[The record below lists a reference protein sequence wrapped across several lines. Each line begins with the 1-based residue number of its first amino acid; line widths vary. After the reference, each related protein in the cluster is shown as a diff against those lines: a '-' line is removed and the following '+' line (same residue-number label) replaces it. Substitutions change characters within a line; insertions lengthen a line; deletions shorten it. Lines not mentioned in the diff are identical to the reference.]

1 MMIKQKITTIL
12 LLAYFCIFSNQ
23 LKAQNM
29 LNAEDFGVVMNNT
42 KVDNSA
48 AFQKAIDSAA
58 ITGATIF
65 VKPGYIKFNETLV
78 VKAGVTIMGSGR
90 GSTSNQT
97 PNNGT
102 IFWYTGTAAAMQVT
116 GSNVVLNNFTIYDK
130 TSKATDGLVIKASSN
145 LVESFSLTNVLIF
158 GFVNGTALHFLAENH
173 GGIAYSSFY
182 DVRIRHAKIGISI
195 TPDGTSF
202 INSNSFYHGVISGG
216 AFDVCLKVEGGNHN
230 IFYGTIIEP
239 YASTYGHVWIEK
251 GQIIGEHIRIESV
264 RQPKETPVVKLEKN
278 SFDCYFTGTYT
289 GGLIVNEGKNNILT
303 LSH

>member
-1 MMIKQKITTIL
+1 MMKQKIGSIL
-12 LLAYFCIFSNQ
+12 LIGFFCVYSIQ
-23 LKAQNM
+23 VKAQNM
-29 LNAEDFGVVMNNT
+29 LNPEDFGVIMNNS
-42 KVDNSA
+42 KFDNSV

-65 VKPGYIKFNETLV
+65 VKPGYIKFEQTIV
-78 VKAGVTIMGSGR
+78 VKSGVTIMGSGR

-130 TSKATDGLVIKASSN
+130 TGKATDGLVIKASSN

-239 YASTYGHVWIEK
+239 YTSTYGHVWVEK